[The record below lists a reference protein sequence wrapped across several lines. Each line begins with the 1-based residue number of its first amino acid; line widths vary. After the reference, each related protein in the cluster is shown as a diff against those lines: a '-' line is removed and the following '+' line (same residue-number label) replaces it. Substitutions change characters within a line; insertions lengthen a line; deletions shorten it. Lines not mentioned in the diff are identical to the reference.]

1 MLPLQL
7 LVSITE
13 KFEMSIAAP
22 TFQQAEAI
30 IIYTTEFEPIDQEIG
45 YCKAGTIHNLSEV

>member
-1 MLPLQL
+1 M
-7 LVSITE
+7 SIT
-13 KFEMSIAAP
+13 AP